1 MSNLEIALESLH
13 RSSIEPGDYMDFE
26 FKTFSPRSFERFAQA
41 MALHTLGNGVM
52 VFGDGP
58 DGGREAAYEGSLNF
72 PASPENWSGYTIMQ
86 AKFLQVP
93 GSPHEDAD
101 WLVAQLRAELSKFTK
116 PDSKLRK
123 PEYYILVSN
132 ARLSPMPE
140 NDRAKGG
147 IAKIDEVFA
156 EFKDELK
163 LKDYRVWHLDQLCTM
178 LINAD
183 SLRRSYAAWL
193 STSDV
198 IADLL
203 AQSNAR
209 TASIKDGMYRYLAR
223 ELRSHQPIRL
233 QQAGHSGNSQ
243 TMIEDVFVDLP
254 FRKDRQRRR
263 ETSKKLLLA
272 TLLDQSRDCLDGASV
287 TAQQDQILGRPER
300 ILILGGPGQGKST
313 LSQFLAQIFRANIL
327 KSNNTGNN
335 TAEINTIINKTLKYA
350 EDVNLSIDIP
360 RRFPIRIDL
369 PIFADWLSKRDKD
382 QCTSLLDHIAGHIT
396 QISSTEIC
404 ATSLREWFSNHPTV
418 IILDGLDEVP
428 SSANRSVVLRAVNEF
443 WDEASQA
450 DLLMVVTTRPQGYN
464 DDLDPKLY
472 TKLELVPLRP
482 EQAIEYANKL
492 AGALLVDTIQRDR
505 VLERIADAA
514 ASKTTAR
521 LLVSPLQVAILIS
534 LIDQRGDAPTDRWSL
549 FDKYFGVMLQREQ
562 GKLGRVGEVMRHWSR
577 QISAIHYRAGFLLHV
592 EAETLGHSEP
602 QLTSNDLEALVRGQ
616 LEDEGYEGNEL
627 HESIRALIEVSTERM
642 VLLVQNAEDRF
653 TFEVRSLQ
661 EFMAAAYVMSGREST
676 VQKRLKAIANKTHW
690 LHVFQIAASKCF
702 AENDSVQYRDTIVTI
717 CRDINENGDEIDRLL
732 KTGSSLALAL
742 LDDGIAYDQP
752 KYRRMLLA
760 AAFEILRSGPTIL
773 PESLSDHCD
782 REPLRTAELLRNYI
796 GNIATDTVDAAWRL
810 LIYCHISEQ
819 EWTETFIK
827 EVWQEESTH
836 LVKLILT
843 PAPLPANSTLLKKLR
858 EKLSTTPFAL
868 IKHHYDSTLHNGAR
882 FQAVT
887 LNFPCLRVLSHN
899 SHKRKNIKISLDG
912 QEIRIQLQYCPLEI
926 GDHTKSTYDSL
937 PETVEWAPIQELRN
951 FHENPNK
958 ESLSNLISLIEAND
972 WKDIFESI
980 VYLLPWPLG
989 TAVHMAATQQSYT
1002 TLYKDIFEGKFG
1014 DIQDWRQAEER
1025 WSNKGIEKYDF
1036 DQSSIGKLFDQ
1047 NVALMGWP
1055 LSQPMMNQDFNKPS
1069 LYNEIAQLVH
1079 AAVASPRR
1087 LLSHLLEAA
1096 VASEDDNLKLPL
1108 EVVKLLYGTQYHGQ
1122 PNQPWIDPR
1131 LLTKL
1136 DDESFENIPFLES
1149 LDAACRK
1156 GNVWI
1161 PPHGSEPT
1169 RTYDLLIK
1177 KSDFYP
1183 GLIIALINLIAG
1195 DVSQKRYQ
1203 IENKIQ
1209 DLSMLTSEPL
1219 IEECLKVVN
1228 FVYDSGKIDGIVNS
1242 LEKATV
1248 HSQHLPSWILKS
1260 CLEND
1265 RLNSEKRLELM
1276 EIIAGEMNQNPKLP
1290 RDFFI
1295 TEMNSAS
1302 RIRRA
1307 DLHLPDYWL
1316 ELEFCDS
1323 LQKLSSL
1330 RRAKVSKFDEP

>member
-1 MSNLEIALESLH
+1 
-13 RSSIEPGDYMDFE
+13 MDFE

-58 DGGREAAYEGSLNF
+58 DGGREASYEGSLNF
-72 PASPENWSGYTIMQ
+72 PTDAENWSGYTIMQ
-86 AKFLQVP
+86 AKFLQVS

-101 WLVAQLRAELSKFTK
+101 WLVTQLRAELSKFTK
-116 PDSKLRK
+116 ADSKLRK
-123 PEYYILVSN
+123 PDYYILVSN

-140 NDRAKGG
+140 NERAKGG

-156 EFKDELK
+156 EFKNALQ

-178 LINAD
+178 LLNAD

-203 AQSNAR
+203 AQSNAK

-233 QQAGHSGNSQ
+233 QQAGHSGNAQ

-254 FRKDRQRRR
+254 FRKDRQHRR
-263 ETSKKLLLA
+263 EASKKLLLA
-272 TLLDQSRDCLDGASV
+272 TLLDQSKDCLDGASV

-327 KSNNTGNN
+327 KSNNTGKN
-335 TAEINTIINKTLKYA
+335 TAEINTIINRTLKYA
-350 EDVNLSIDIP
+350 EDVELSTDIP

-369 PIFADWLSKRDKD
+369 PMFADWLSKRD
-382 QCTSLLDHIAGHIT
+382 QNQSTSLLDHIAGHIT

-404 ATSLREWFSNHPTV
+404 ANNLRQWLSNHPTV

-428 SSANRSVVLRAVNEF
+428 SSANRAVVLRAVNEF

-464 DDLDPKLY
+464 DDLDPTLY

-492 AGALLVDTIQRDR
+492 AGALLADTIQRER
-505 VLERIADAA
+505 VLERITEAA

-616 LEDEGYEGNEL
+616 LEDEGYEGIEL

-642 VLLVQNAEDRF
+642 VLLVQNTEDRF

-661 EFMAAAYVMSGREST
+661 EFMAAAYVMSGRELT
-676 VQKRLKAIANKTHW
+676 VQKRLKTIANKTHW

-760 AAFEILRSGPTIL
+760 AAFDVLRAGPTIL
-773 PESLSDHCD
+773 PDTLSDHCD
-782 REPLRTAELLRNYI
+782 REPLRTAELFRNYI
-796 GNIATDTVDAAWRL
+796 GNIVSDTVDATWQL
-810 LIYCHISEQ
+810 LLHCYIAEQ
-819 EWTETFIK
+819 EWAENFID
-827 EVWQEESTH
+827 EVWRDEPSH
-836 LVKLILT
+836 LAKLILT
-843 PAPLPANSTLLKKLR
+843 PAPLPIYSTLLEKLR
-858 EKLSTTPFAL
+858 EKLSTISYEL
-868 IKHHYDSTLHNGAR
+868 IKNTYDSKLRNGSAR
-882 FQAVT
+882 LQAIAF
-887 LNFPCLRVLSHN
+887 NFPCLRILSN
-899 SHKRKNIKISLDG
+899 NKLKRKTIKISFNG
-912 QEIRIQLQYCPLEI
+912 QESRIQLQYCPLEI
-926 GDHTKSTYDSL
+926 SEYTQIIYNDL
-937 PETVEWAPIQELRN
+937 PETVGWAPLQALRA
-951 FHENPNK
+951 FHESPNK
-958 ESLSNLISLIEAND
+958 ASLSNLIQLIDTNGWSE
-972 WKDIFESI
+972 IFEDLI
-980 VYLLPWPLG
+980 YVLPWPLG
-989 TAVHMAATQQSYT
+989 TAVHMAAIQQDYAKLS
-1002 TLYKDIFEGKFG
+1002 KDISEGEFG
-1014 DIQDWRQAEER
+1014 DIQDWHQAEER
-1025 WSNKGIEKYDF
+1025 WTNKGIEKSDF
-1036 DQSSIGKLFDQ
+1036 DQSPNGRFFDQ
-1047 NVALMGWP
+1047 HLAVKGWP
-1055 LSQPMMNQDFNKPS
+1055 LSQPMISHDFKNAPF
-1069 LYNEIAQLVH
+1069 YNELAQLTQT
-1079 AAVASPRR
+1079 AVASPRSSLSD
-1087 LLSHLLEAA
+1087 LLDAA
-1096 VASEDDNLKLPL
+1096 IESEDDNLKLPL
-1108 EVVKLLYGTQYHGQ
+1108 EMVSLLYSKQYHGQ
-1122 PNQPWIDPR
+1122 PNQRWIDPR
-1131 LLTKL
+1131 LLTRL
-1136 DDESFENIPFLES
+1136 DDESYENISFLEAV
-1149 LDAACRK
+1149 DAACKK
-1156 GNVWI
+1156 GCVWV
-1161 PPHGSEPT
+1161 PSHGSEPT
-1169 RTYDLLIK
+1169 HTYDLLIK
-1177 KSDFYP
+1177 KSDRYP
-1183 GLIIALINLIAG
+1183 GLIVALINLIAG
-1195 DVSQKRYQ
+1195 DKSSKRY
-1203 IENKIQ
+1203 EADNKIKN
-1209 DLSMLTSEPL
+1209 LSLKSSEPL
-1219 IEECLKVVN
+1219 VEECIKVAN
-1228 FVYDSGKIDGIVNS
+1228 FVYGSEQLDVIIKT

-1248 HSQHLPSWILKS
+1248 DDQYLPSWLLKGY
-1260 CLEND
+1260 LENE
-1265 RLNSEKRLELM
+1265 RLRPEKCLELM
-1276 EIIAGEMNQNPKLP
+1276 ETIAGEMNRNPRLP

-1295 TEMNSAS
+1295 TEMNKTS
-1302 RIRRA
+1302 RVRRA
-1307 DLHLPDYWL
+1307 DLHLPDHWI
-1316 ELEFCDS
+1316 ELEFCDA
-1323 LQKLSSL
+1323 LQKLSNS
-1330 RRAKVSKFDEP
+1330 RRAKASKLAEA